1 MNVTEMRRSLREDSK
16 YRSSK
21 WNKRVDKMSDVQ
33 VFAVYN
39 RLRKEACTTD
49 DGIQMKTD
57 IIP

>member
-1 MNVTEMRRSLREDSK
+1 MSVNEMRRWLKEDSK

-21 WNKRVDKMSDVQ
+21 WSKRVDKMSDVQ

-39 RLRKEACTTD
+39 RLRKEAYTTD
-49 DGIQMKTD
+49 DDIQMKMD